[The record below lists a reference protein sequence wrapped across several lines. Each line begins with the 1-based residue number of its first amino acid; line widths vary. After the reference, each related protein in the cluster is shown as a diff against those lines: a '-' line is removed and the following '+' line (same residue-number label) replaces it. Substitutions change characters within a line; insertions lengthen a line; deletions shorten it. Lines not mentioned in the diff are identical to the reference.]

1 MRRLWWILVVDR
13 HTLEIESVRNC
24 SLGHSSRVEVNF
36 DLFTSRDLLKSL
48 KLEVVFAREG
58 VVKSIQLFLNMVIS
72 ESKRIGDR

>member
-1 MRRLWWILVVDR
+1 M
-13 HTLEIESVRNC
+13 
-24 SLGHSSRVEVNF
+24 VEVNF